1 MKNFYLEWRDLIV
14 TMIILCAISFFVK
27 KVFIDE
33 KNDPT
38 LGYNYTKCIQV
49 VLEKGNISD
58 AETMC
63 KHLRID
69 YEKVYF

>member
-1 MKNFYLEWRDLIV
+1 MKNFYLEWRDPIV
-14 TMIILCAISFFVK
+14 TLIMLLAIAFFIK
-27 KVFIDE
+27 KIFVEDY
-33 KNDPT
+33 T
-38 LGYNYTKCIQV
+38 YNRCIEV
-49 VLEKGNISD
+49 VLERGTISD